1 MPSETTLINWLQ
13 DLEKR
18 RFRQLLWLRG
28 DAGWCRAAALQ
39 WLARMQQLQDDSLK
53 GCWVQAVTPAGEL
66 PDLPTGVELLPASRA
81 RHRLGSEQQ
90 VLVFDAFTGL
100 HPDALGALSGTL
112 QAGGLLLLLTPEPWS
127 SQPDPDYR
135 RLAHW
140 PYEPEQLSCHFLQ
153 RCEHLLLAA
162 DVPRW
167 SQSQGQQGNWWQLP
181 AVAAASASGHW
192 PLGAASEDQ
201 ARLVQQL
208 LEWVGQKPVVPVVV
222 TANRGRG
229 KSGALGL
236 LLRALALHEP
246 QKKLLITAPS
256 REASDAVFARLQDLP
271 PERTAQIGFVAPDA
285 LLQTLPTA
293 DLLLVDEA
301 AALPVPV
308 LQQLLQHYPRSVFAT
323 TQQGYEGNGRGF
335 ALRFTRHLDQQ
346 APGWLSLTLR
356 QPLRWAALDPLERL
370 TDRLLLLD
378 AEVVDPAPDSITSI
392 QIQWLDRQQLLADE
406 SLLSQVFGLLVLA
419 HYRTT
424 PDDFRQLLDAPDL
437 QLACAWQ
444 DQHPVGLVLV
454 QQEGGFD
461 AELAA
466 AIFMGQRRPQG
477 HLLAQSLTFHG
488 GFVQAAQLH
497 WWRVQ
502 RILVHPLLQGRG
514 IGLALL
520 DFVQQQAQQNQGI
533 DLLGSS
539 FGVTES
545 LLAFWSKAGYA
556 SARVGITRDQASG
569 EHTLQ
574 VVKGL
579 TEAGQALQ
587 QALQQRL
594 AETLPELLP
603 LALQQL
609 PATVVAPLLAGL
621 PLACEPLNAQDQQEL
636 QAYAVGHRPLA
647 LTRTAL
653 KRWLMLQ
660 LQQGLTAPSL
670 YPWIQLLLQQQHETL
685 LEQQLGCSGK
695 KELDRC
701 LRGQLKALLQ

>member
-1 MPSETTLINWLQ
+1 MPIETTLMNWLQ
-13 DLEKR
+13 DLRKR
-18 RFRQLLWLRG
+18 RFRQLLWLQG
-28 DAGWCRAAALQ
+28 EAGWCRAAALR
-39 WLARMQQLQDDSLK
+39 WLAAMQQLQDESLK
-53 GCWVQAVTPAGEL
+53 GCWVQAVIPVGETLNLPAGI
-66 PDLPTGVELLPASRA
+66 ELLPAARG

-90 VLVFDAFTGL
+90 VLVLDAFTGF

-112 QAGGLLLLLTPEPWS
+112 QAGGLLLLLTPEHWS
-127 SQPDPDYR
+127 VQPDPDYR

-153 RCEHLLLAA
+153 RCERLLLAA
-162 DVPRW
+162 NVPRW
-167 SQSQGQQGNWWQLP
+167 SQLRGQQGHWYLP
-181 AVAAASASGHW
+181 AGIPAQLSQSW
-192 PLGAASEDQ
+192 PLGAASGEQ
-201 ARLVQQL
+201 AALVQRL
-208 LEWVGQKPVVPVVV
+208 LDWINQKPVVPVVV

-236 LLRALALHEP
+236 LLRVLALHEP

-256 REASDAVFARLQDLP
+256 RAAADAVFARLQDLP
-271 PERTAQIGFVAPDA
+271 PERRALICFVAPDV
-285 LLQTLPTA
+285 LLQSLPAA

-335 ALRFTRHLDQQ
+335 ALRFTRYLDQQ
-346 APGWLSLTLR
+346 TPGWLSLTLQ
-356 QPLRWAALDPLERL
+356 QPLRWALDDPLESVV
-370 TDRLLLLD
+370 DRLLLLD
-378 AEVVDPAPDSITSI
+378 AEVSDPAADRVPEL
-392 QIQWLDRQQLLADE
+392 QISWLDRQELLGDE
-406 SLLSQVFGLLVLA
+406 SLLRQVFGLLVLA

-437 QLACAWQ
+437 YLACAWQ
-444 DQHPVGLVLV
+444 DQYPVGLVLV

-461 AELAA
+461 AELAE

-502 RILVHPLLQGRG
+502 RILVHPLLQSQG
-514 IGLALL
+514 IGQQLL
-520 DFVQQQAQQNQGI
+520 DFVQQQAQQKKGI

-539 FGVTES
+539 FGVTEP
-545 LLAFWSKAGYA
+545 LLAFWQKAHYQPV
-556 SARVGITRDQASG
+556 RVGITRDQASG
-569 EHTLQ
+569 EHTVQ

-579 TEAGQALQ
+579 TETGQALQ

-603 LALQQL
+603 VALPQL
-609 PATVVAPLLAGL
+609 PAAVVAQLLHNL
-621 PLACEPLNAQDQQEL
+621 PITCAALTEQDQQEM
-636 QAYAVGHRPLA
+636 QAYAEGHRPLM

-653 KRWLMLQ
+653 RRWLLLR
-660 LQQGLTAPSL
+660 LQQQPTQPEL
-670 YPWIQLLLQQQHETL
+670 YPWIQVLLQQQNESL
-685 LEQQLGCSGK
+685 LEQPLGCSGK